1 MPNITPLSWLIIA
14 LLAFIWGGAFLVTE
28 IALTQM
34 PPFWIAALRVGLAA
48 ALMITVWRV
57 QGFRLFLTAPKPS
70 DFVALIFIGMT
81 SSAVPFTLLAW
92 GQQYVTSGF
101 AGVSMAATGLIILPL
116 AHFFVAGERMTLP
129 KSIGFALGFA
139 GVVILI
145 GPQAFD
151 TTGNKLETLGRLATL
166 GAALCYALSSI
177 VMRRLPAI
185 DPIGLATV
193 LLLVATCISFPVAF
207 AVEGPPPLPSSK
219 IIVALGFLGL
229 VPTAAANMLRV
240 IVVRS
245 AGPVFMSL
253 VNYQVPV
260 WAVLLGSL
268 ILNEPLPPS
277 LAWSLVLIL
286 GGVALSQY
294 RVIATLFGRGAR

>member
-14 LLAFIWGGAFLVTE
+14 LLAFIWGGTFLVTE

-229 VPTAAANMLRV
+229 VPAAANMLRV